1 MHFVYVH
8 ARECVSIE
16 KSMKFNLFVER
27 RSDEYIAALIADAF
41 VAWHGIASAELTI
54 RFSSL
59 IPTPNTNFNRL
70 WHPLVTKNRFNF
82 PSVYISN
89 RLPFRFDFVS
99 SFHLHAV
106 CVFLLYLCASSFD
119 LLICWF
125 RPFLLASNGIK
136 CTTHGP
142 RMRVCSDRFY
152 PIWIYFL
159 IVSLCALIRIKDV

>member
-1 MHFVYVH
+1 MHSVYVH
-8 ARECVSIE
+8 ARECVSIK
-16 KSMKFNLFVER
+16 KSMNFNLFVER
-27 RSDEYIAALIADAF
+27 RSDEYIAVLIANAF

-89 RLPFRFDFVS
+89 RLPFRFGFVS
-99 SFHLHAV
+99 SFHLHGV

-125 RPFLLASNGIK
+125 RPFSLASNGIK
-136 CTTHGP
+136 CTPHGP
-142 RMRVCSDRFY
+142 RMRACVRIGFIQFEY
-152 PIWIYFL
+152 IFL
-159 IVSLCALIRIKDV
+159 SYRCAHWYG